1 MYNVHYFYRA
11 TIAQDYD
18 NFWVGITSYPVEIVQ
33 NDAVASIATL
43 ISSIIRRNSSNIAV
57 QLPLLKTKVREY
69 HTLYQIISLKFD
81 CFSSNTKKRFSYRLP
96 FTNLVFVHKFLAT
109 Q

>member
-33 NDAVASIATL
+33 NDAVASIASL
-43 ISSIIRRNSSNIAV
+43 ISSILRRNASNIADH
-57 QLPLLKTKVREY
+57 LPLLKTEVREY
-69 HTLYQIISLKFD
+69 HTRCQIILLKFD
-81 CFSSNTKKRFSYRLP
+81 CF
-96 FTNLVFVHKFLAT
+96 VG
-109 Q
+109 